1 MNTGDGVVFG
11 LRQNLSSR
19 RLDASS
25 RGTSR
30 LAGNI
35 SCSRANVSTA
45 RFWVLLLWLLP
56 PGLSAQRINHAGRIL
71 GAAPVVT
78 NAVLFNTPQADDII
92 SRMQILPANNAWNEE
107 VSRRPLLTNSAPMMS
122 QIVADLQSTR
132 RTVRAFYEMNFVL
145 VPSNQALVPITFDL
159 YGDESD
165 PSPYPIPST
174 LPVETWP
181 HDTPS
186 NYTLYDW
193 QRDLYQDGGD
203 RHAIIV
209 QPSSGNIWETWQTV
223 MLVTN
228 GQTNWHAA
236 NGAKFNLNTN
246 GLRPAGWTSA
256 DAAGLSM
263 FAGLVRYDECQ
274 RGVVEHALRVIVAR
288 TRRSYIYPAT
298 HAASTDTSPNRP
310 AMGQRLRLQSSF
322 VIPSTWSVEE
332 KAVLTALKKYG
343 ALVADNGGFFS
354 LSVAPD
360 HRWSSTAFSHLS
372 SVSVTNFE
380 VIQTTGV
387 NEGPRSAGAPAVDAG
402 PDRDVSLETPVAL
415 QAQVVYTNA
424 QPLTLAWKLY
434 SGSPMVTFTSTNQAA
449 TTATF
454 HAPGD
459 YTLMFSAEN
468 GVHAVAY
475 DAVVITVQS
484 NASRPLAPTGLHIIS
499 VQ

>member
-1 MNTGDGVVFG
+1 M
-11 LRQNLSSR
+11 LAA
-19 RLDASS
+19 RLW
-25 RGTSR
+25 
-30 LAGNI
+30 
-35 SCSRANVSTA
+35 TA
-45 RFWVLLLWLLP
+45 FLLLSP
-56 PGLSAQRINHAGRIL
+56 FCLSAQRINHAGRIL
-71 GAAPVVT
+71 GVPPVVT
-78 NAVLFNTPQADDII
+78 NAVLFNTPEADDIV
-92 SRMQILPANNAWNEE
+92 SRLQILPVDNAWNEDI
-107 VSRRPLLTNSAPMMS
+107 SRRPLLTNSAAMMS
-122 QIVADLQSTR
+122 QIVTDLQSTR

-145 VPSNQALVPITFDL
+145 VPAGPPLVPIVFDF

-165 PSPYPIPST
+165 PSPYPIPSI
-174 LPVETWP
+174 LPIETWP
-181 HDTPS
+181 HDTPA

-209 QPSSGNIWETWQTV
+209 QPSSGDVWETWQTLLV
-223 MLVTN
+223 VTN

-246 GLRPAGWTSA
+246 ALRPLGWTSA

-274 RGVVEHALRVIVAR
+274 RGVVEHALRLVVAR
-288 TRRSYIYPAT
+288 SRQSYIYPAT
-298 HAASTDTSPNRP
+298 HYASSDTSPNRP

-322 VIPSTWSVEE
+322 VIPPTWSTEE

-343 ALVADNGGFFS
+343 AMVADNGGFFS

-360 HRWSSTAFSHLS
+360 QRWASSAFSHLS

-380 VIQTTGV
+380 VIQSTGASQ
-387 NEGPRSAGAPAVDAG
+387 GPRSPGAPRVDVG
-402 PDRDVSLETPVAL
+402 PDQSASPEAAVSL

-424 QPLTLAWKLY
+424 QPLALEWKLS
-434 SGSPMVTFTSTNQAA
+434 SGPQAVTLSSTNQAS

-454 HAPGD
+454 HTPGD
-459 YTLMFSAEN
+459 YTLMFSADD

-475 DAVVITVQS
+475 DAVVISVQDG
-484 NASRPLAPTGLHIIS
+484 RPLPPTNLHVIS